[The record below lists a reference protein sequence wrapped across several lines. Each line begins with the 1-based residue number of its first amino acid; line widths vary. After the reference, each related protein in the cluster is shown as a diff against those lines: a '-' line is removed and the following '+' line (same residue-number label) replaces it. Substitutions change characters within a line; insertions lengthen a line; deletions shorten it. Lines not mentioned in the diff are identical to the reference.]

1 MELSS
6 SFHLKAEPHDDPE
19 RKEYLI
25 TINDY
30 LLQFKS

>member
-6 SFHLKAEPHDDPE
+6 SFHLKAEPHDDLK

-25 TINDY
+25 VTNDY